1 MYQATPETVRK
12 TLEGIPSATNANQS
26 LSLAGFKEAVDFVHR
41 FIDQKTTTNKQE
53 IPENLKK
60 VFVFYK
66 NFPNVYLLF
75 CYYGWLQN
83 FSLKNNKPLKK
94 DKQKLQK
101 RNQLT
106 SIEKRKLG
114 LHKLPKSGLTYE
126 SFTELHKLWKE
137 YMESFLDLNMRF
149 LIQF

>member
-1 MYQATPETVRK
+1 MYQATPEIVRK

-75 CYYGWLQN
+75 CYYGRLQN

-94 DKQKLQK
+94 YRGQG
-101 RNQLT
+101 R
-106 SIEKRKLG
+106 
-114 LHKLPKSGLTYE
+114 
-126 SFTELHKLWKE
+126 
-137 YMESFLDLNMRF
+137 
-149 LIQF
+149 